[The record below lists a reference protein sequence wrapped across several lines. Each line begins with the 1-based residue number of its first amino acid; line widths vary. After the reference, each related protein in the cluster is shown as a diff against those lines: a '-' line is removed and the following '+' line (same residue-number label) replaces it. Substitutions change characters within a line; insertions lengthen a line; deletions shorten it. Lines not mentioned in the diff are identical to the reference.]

1 MKMTSNIRSSI
12 IEILKLTKDNGELK
26 ETSKLKD
33 EVSEL
38 LGIMSNEKMAIS
50 IDRTQRITLAKR
62 AIQLGANLSEIVE
75 LLTWKDFE
83 GFVACILVEN
93 NYECVESFRRRG
105 NSLIK
110 GMEIDVIGI
119 RGNTIIAI
127 DAKMWGIRTGKTSAL
142 KMAAEKQKD
151 RTQEL
156 KTELNN
162 LSKRIRMLKE
172 GKYKLIPVVVTWLV
186 EEVEFHEGVPVV
198 PIFKFNSFIL
208 DIDQYEDLIVTYTS
222 HHHIT
227 SN

>member
-1 MKMTSNIRSSI
+1 MTSNIRSSI
-12 IEILKLTKDNGELK
+12 IEILKLTKDDGELK
-26 ETSKLKD
+26 ETCKLND

-38 LGIMSNEKMAIS
+38 LGIMSNEKIS
-50 IDRTQRITLAKR
+50 IRIDRTHRITLAKR
-62 AIQLGANLSEIVE
+62 AIQLGANLSDIIE

-83 GFVACILVEN
+83 GFVASILIEN

-105 NSLIK
+105 NSLIQ
-110 GMEIDVIGI
+110 GMEIDVIGV
-119 RGNTIIAI
+119 RGNTIVAI

-162 LSKRIRMLKE
+162 LSKRVRMLKE
-172 GKYKLIPVVVTWLV
+172 GKYQLIPVIVTWLV

-208 DIDQYEDLIVTYTS
+208 DIDQYEDLIVTYTG